1 MNLAPPQPAI
11 SWAQPVWRSRAT
23 AYLLAGTLPFGAA
36 YLTAHVG
43 VLQATP
49 FALYFILIAAIGALW
64 GLEPSLVA
72 ATFCGAAW
80 AWIARGRALLPIG
93 WGDGFHFLTLYAM
106 ATLVNVLSRR
116 RGRASEQLTMA
127 LSALQERTDALVD
140 SVRASK
146 CACWVL
152 DLESGQSARWYS
164 GSYQVFG
171 RPFEEL
177 EKLPSL
183 RPLLHPEDQ
192 PRLAELAEA
201 MRTTWGPLVFE
212 HRVPWPN
219 GELHYLEM
227 RATRVEGAG
236 CVWRGVTV
244 DITER
249 KLAEMALLRQEKLAA
264 MGRLASTVAH
274 EINNPLEAVTNL
286 LYLAR
291 SETAMSEETRT
302 YLATAEQELARLGD
316 ITRLTL
322 GFVRN
327 TSVRRALA
335 LDGVVNEVLS
345 IFRHRYEQ
353 KHIAIERRIEPGV
366 CVEMAPHELRQI
378 LTNLIS
384 NAADAL
390 NLENPRIVIQIL
402 AEPPNAVFVLEDNG
416 SGIPEHVLPRIFDP
430 FFTTKADVGTGIG
443 LWVTRQLVESNGGV
457 IGVESGALEDGMAT
471 RFRVELPLVRVAGS
485 AALSL

>member
-1 MNLAPPQPAI
+1 M
-11 SWAQPVWRSRAT
+11 T
-23 AYLLAGTLPFGAA
+23 AFLLAVTLPFVSA
-36 YLTAHVG
+36 YLTANIAVIDSI
-43 VLQATP
+43 P
-49 FALYFILIAAIGALW
+49 FGLYYISIAAIGILG
-64 GLEPSLVA
+64 GLAPSLVA
-72 ATFCGAAW
+72 ATLCV
-80 AWIARGRALLPIG
+80 IARELIVLPEHHLSPLEM
-93 WGDGFHFLTLYAM
+93 GDLFRIPTLYAQ
-106 ATLVNVLSRR
+106 ALLVSVLSTRR
-116 RGRASEQLTMA
+116 RHTAEQLELA
-127 LSALQERTDALVD
+127 LDTLHERTDALVE
-140 SVRASK
+140 SLHASK

-152 DLESGQSARWYS
+152 DLDSGQSARWYR

-171 RPFEEL
+171 RPFEEI

-183 RPLLHPEDQ
+183 RSLLHPEDQ
-192 PRLAELAEA
+192 PRLSDFLAI
-201 MRTTWGPLVFE
+201 MRTTQDPLAFE

-219 GELHYLEM
+219 GELHFLEM
-227 RATRVEGAG
+227 RATRVPGNG
-236 CVWRGVTV
+236 CVWRGATV

-249 KLAEMALLRQEKLAA
+249 KLAEQALLRQEKLAA

-291 SETAMSEETRT
+291 NDTNVPDETRA
-302 YLATAEQELARLGD
+302 YLTTAEQELARLGD

-327 TSVRRALA
+327 NSVRRMVVLET
-335 LDGVVNEVLS
+335 VVNEVLS

-353 KHIAIERRIEPGV
+353 KGILVERWVEPGV
-366 CVEMAPHELRQI
+366 CIEMAPHELRQI

-390 NLENPRIVIQIL
+390 NVATPRIAIHIL

-416 SGIPEHVLPRIFDP
+416 MGIPSDVLPRIFDP

-443 LWVTRQLVESNGGV
+443 LWVTRQLVESNRGT
-457 IGVESGALEDGMAT
+457 ISVESGTLGNGVAT
-471 RFRVELPLVRVAGS
+471 RFRIQLPLAGADGAEDAGS
-485 AALSL
+485 LPN